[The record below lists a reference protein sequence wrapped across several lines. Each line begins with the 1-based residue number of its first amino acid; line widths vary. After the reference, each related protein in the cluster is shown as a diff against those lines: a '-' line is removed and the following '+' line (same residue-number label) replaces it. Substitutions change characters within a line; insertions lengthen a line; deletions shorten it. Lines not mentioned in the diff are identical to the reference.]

1 MSLSKRLIA
10 GGGGDVGY
18 QGGAFEYTGGGFS
31 DRTIDVGFEP
41 DLAIIHPE
49 GGVDQASSNS
59 YIIDRDILGRKNFM
73 TGVSSWLKSSSNC
86 FTWNSTGFDIH
97 YTLETQYRV
106 NNTAQQFTGY
116 CFKTSDTGVTNT
128 DGSLTSTV
136 WANPDFGISKIKFN
150 GDGTST
156 ATFGHGLGTTP
167 QYVIISRLEDYTSG
181 TGSKSMQ
188 GDLYRYHNEGSQ
200 QEWRR
205 GGSQNSR
212 IFSGPSEDV
221 GTWTANSSTI
231 TVDNQTTG
239 GRSSGVYICIAFAS
253 VSGFCKYQSYTG
265 NGLKTTKTAL
275 NADFNPSSIFILGNG
290 NTLWLDESFR
300 SSGTTLPRWDSYGV
314 ANIYQG
320 ISDFNLGGTDEYIR
334 ADWRTNK
341 RVLLNTDTYAC
352 NTNGD
357 RNAVI
362 AFGGDNWNPVP

>member
-10 GGGGDVGY
+10 GGAADVGY
-18 QGGAFEYTGGGFS
+18 QGGAFEYTGGGTT

-41 DLAIIHPE
+41 DLAIIHPK
-49 GGVDQASSNS
+49 GGVSQASSNS
-59 YIIDRDILGRKNFM
+59 YVIDRDILGRKNFM
-73 TGVSSWLKSSSNC
+73 KQSSSWIKSSSNC

-97 YTLETQYRV
+97 YNSETQYAV
-106 NNTAQQFTGY
+106 NNNAQQFTGY

-150 GDGTST
+150 GNGTTT

-167 QYVIISRLEDYTSG
+167 QYVIIALLEDYTSG
-181 TGSKSMQ
+181 TGSKGMQ

-205 GGSQNSR
+205 GGSTNSR
-212 IFSGPSEDV
+212 IFSGPAENV

-231 TVDNQTTG
+231 TVDNQNPG
-239 GRSSGVYICIAFAS
+239 GKTSNTYICIAFAS
-253 VSGFCKYQSYTG
+253 ASGFCKYQSYTG
-265 NGLKTTKTAL
+265 NGSTSTRTILS
-275 NADFNPSSIFILGNG
+275 ADFDPSSIFILGNL

-300 SSGTTLPRWDSYGV
+300 TSGTDLPRWDSGDV
-314 ANIYQG
+314 TNVYQE
-320 ISDFNLGGTDEYIR
+320 SSTFNLTTGEYIR

-357 RNAVI
+357 RNGVI